1 MTKKTNKRL
10 TLAALAA
17 FSGLVGVGASL
28 TVEAQTAPAQPA
40 GVVIS
45 VATLAPAGSTWMNV
59 FDAWNRELRRESA
72 KINQPMRMQFFPG
85 GVQGDEAEVIRKI
98 RNGRLDG
105 AAVTAVGLAQI
116 HRPALV
122 FQMPGMFRAYGP
134 LDTARGA
141 LHSEL
146 NSAFNTAGFELMGW
160 ADVGQARVFSQAP
173 VRTPRELAAQRP
185 WVWSDDQ
192 AMPAFYRTISANP
205 VRLQVPEVL
214 SALQTNRINTVIT
227 SAPVATQLQ
236 WSARMTHMTDMPL
249 YTTIGA
255 TVIGR
260 TKFNSLTPQQQELL
274 RRTGANFHQLARGS
288 LRRAETAALGS
299 LSSRNITVVPVDAA
313 QRAEW
318 ERAFATTRSS
328 LTGQIA
334 DAAFIARVAGYR

>member
-1 MTKKTNKRL
+1 MMANKRAIL
-10 TLAALAA
+10 VALATV
-17 FSGLVGVGASL
+17 SGLVGVGTSL
-28 TVEAQTAPAQPA
+28 RVQAQSTPAAPAA
-40 GVVIS
+40 VVIS
-45 VATLAPAGSTWMNV
+45 VATLAPTGSTWMNV
-59 FDAWNRELRRESA
+59 FDAWNREIRRESA

-98 RNGRLDG
+98 RSGRLDG

-134 LDTARGA
+134 LDAARAA

-146 NSAFNTAGFELMGW
+146 NAAFNAAGFELMGW
-160 ADVGQARVFSQAP
+160 ADVGQARVFSQTP

-192 AMPAFYRTISANP
+192 VMPAFYRTISANP

-214 SALQTNRINTVIT
+214 SAIQTNRVNAVVT

-236 WSARMTHMTDMPL
+236 WASRMTHMTDLPL

-255 TVIGR
+255 TVISR
-260 TKFNSLTPQQQELL
+260 AKFNSLTPQQQELL
-274 RRTGANFHQLARGS
+274 RRTGANFHQLARGA
-288 LRRAETAALGS
+288 LRRAETAALNS
-299 LSSRNITVVPVDAA
+299 LAARNITVVPVDAA
-313 QRAEW
+313 QREEW
-318 ERAFATTRSS
+318 ERAFAATRAA

-334 DAAFIARVAGYR
+334 DAAFIARVSAFR